1 MEPADNSVSSDKDKK
16 KTEAIKDI
24 VVADIMSRD
33 FDYISPQEPIET
45 IITEF
50 STGRC
55 NDLIVADDNRRFLG
69 VITPND
75 LISHVNLSMGVRSR
89 KKAPCI
95 ECLLRGDASV
105 AEDIMARSH
114 ITISEDTPVLE
125 ALRLLEKYRHPDLVV
140 TDKDGIAI
148 GVLGI
153 CSIISHLRVVGH
165 L

>member
-1 MEPADNSVSSDKDKK
+1 MNSEKTK
-16 KTEAIKDI
+16 KTAEAIKDI
-24 VVADIMSRD
+24 VVEDIMSVD
-33 FDYISPQEPIET
+33 FEYISPQEPIDA
-45 IITEF
+45 IIKEF
-50 STGRC
+50 SSGRC
-55 NDLIVADDNRRFLG
+55 SDLIVADTDGRFLG
-69 VITPND
+69 VITPID
-75 LISHVNLSMGVRSR
+75 LISHVNPSMGVRSR

-95 ECLLRGDASV
+95 ECILRGDASV

-114 ITISEDTPVLE
+114 ITISVDTPIVE

-140 TDKDGIAI
+140 TDKDGITI